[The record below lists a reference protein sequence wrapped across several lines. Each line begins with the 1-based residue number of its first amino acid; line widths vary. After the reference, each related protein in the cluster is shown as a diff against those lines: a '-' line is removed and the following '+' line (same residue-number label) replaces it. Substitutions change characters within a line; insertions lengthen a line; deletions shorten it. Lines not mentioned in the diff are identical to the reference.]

1 MDNVQQKI
9 IKFSEIKNDLVIA
22 LNEKLKSNKLHITEK
37 VTIIDGFVN
46 QPLSMELSG
55 SFVIGGPTIPM
66 IMLIGDESGRIYYF
80 ALKAILPNKIEI

>member
-1 MDNVQQKI
+1 MENIQPKI
-9 IKFSEIKNDLVIA
+9 IKFSEIKTRLVEA
-22 LNEKLKSNKLHITEK
+22 LTEKLKTNKLQLTEK

-66 IMLIGDESGRIYYF
+66 IMLIGNESGRIYYF
-80 ALKAILPNKIEI
+80 ALKAILPDIEI

>member
-1 MDNVQQKI
+1 MENNQSKI
-9 IKFSEIKNDLVIA
+9 IKFNDIKNDLVVS
-22 LNEKLKSNKLHITEK
+22 LNEKLRGNKLHLPEK

-55 SFVIGGPTIPM
+55 SFVIGGPAIPM

-80 ALKAILPNKIEI
+80 ALKAILPNIGI